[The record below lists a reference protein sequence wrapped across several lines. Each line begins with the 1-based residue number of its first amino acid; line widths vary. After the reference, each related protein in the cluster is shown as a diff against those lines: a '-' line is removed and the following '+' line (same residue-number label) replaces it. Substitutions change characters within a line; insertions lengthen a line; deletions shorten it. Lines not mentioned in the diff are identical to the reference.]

1 MRSILAAT
9 LIASCAF
16 AASVAAQQ
24 VPFDMSGERA
34 QQPGASPS
42 PGSPPPAVPQSGQP
56 QAPQPGPQASPQPSS
71 PQPPAAPAA
80 LPAPQ
85 PAVAAAGPRFYVVP
99 SDRLNLAGEYATR
112 DWTIYLTPE
121 QAEAAAKLN
130 FGYRNSIYVAPE
142 ASNLSVYV
150 NDTLIGQVPVQSPG
164 GVADRSFEIPYG
176 LMRPGTN
183 KIGFSA
189 TQRHRTDCTVQSTY
203 ELWSDVLPEWT
214 FLEFDAAKMTA
225 APTLDDIRAVGVDEK
240 GQTRFNIVVPKL
252 EQSATTTPLLRLSQ
266 ALGMLATMPNQVFEF
281 STALPS
287 KAASGELTV
296 VVGTAAELEGILPRL
311 PDGARSGG
319 IAAFMENP
327 ATQAPVLVLT
337 GPSWE
342 AVESVVENI
351 LAPVNRP
358 ENSTRSALATQRWT
372 GMNTPLLTGSSRL
385 PFSALGLKSAEFS
398 GRRFRTGFYV
408 GIPSDFYGDAYGEAR
423 ILLDAAYSR
432 DVLPG
437 SHIDVY
443 VNGSIASTVP
453 ITRAGGDV
461 LRHLPIRFTMRHFR
475 PGANL
480 IEIEAV
486 LQTRADEVCVPGTT
500 ASNEPRFAL
509 FDTSEFRVGDF
520 ARIAQL
526 PNLGAVAGTG
536 FPYGRGGE
544 TVDLIVDRI
553 DNQTLSATAT
563 LLSQL
568 AVMAGRP
575 VATVPKA
582 SAAATGDGNAIFVG
596 PISQIPPVALAQAH
610 LSEDTAKIWGTS
622 AQSASPD
629 ANADMLDAW
638 RQKTSSNA
646 WQKPF
651 MAVSDWLDRNFDI
664 SLGSLRF
671 RPGDEAMFVPPD
683 TANLVVAQGIGPSGG
698 GAWLV
703 LTAPTPEK
711 LQAGAATLVRNAN
724 WELLSGSLTLLGVGD
739 KPMETRP
746 VTRVSFLPTQPFSIW
761 NYRLIAANWLSTNI
775 LSYAVLLACLSV
787 LLGLVTFSL
796 LGRFGKRR

>member
-1 MRSILAAT
+1 MRVILAAA
-9 LIASCAF
+9 LIASCALS
-16 AASVAAQQ
+16 APLYAQQ
-24 VPFDMSGERA
+24 PFDMSGERS
-34 QQPGASPS
+34 QGATGTP
-42 PGSPPPAVPQSGQP
+42 
-56 QAPQPGPQASPQPSS
+56 PQPGPPAVEGQPSAVQPPAPVESPQASPPAPKAS
-71 PQPPAAPAA
+71 PAAP
-80 LPAPQ
+80 LPQ
-85 PAVAAAGPRFYVVP
+85 PANETARQRMFVIP
-99 SDRLNLAGEYATR
+99 SDRLSLAGEFANR
-112 DWTIYLTPE
+112 EWTVYLTPE
-121 QAEAAAKLN
+121 QAEAASKLN

-142 ASNLSVYV
+142 ASTLSVFI
-150 NDTLIGQVPVQSPG
+150 NDTLIGEGPIQSPG
-164 GVADRSFEIPYG
+164 GVSDRSFEIPYG

-183 KIGFSA
+183 KIGFRA

-203 ELWSDVLPEWT
+203 ELWSDVVPERT
-214 FLEFDAAKMTA
+214 YLEFDAAKMTA
-225 APTLDDIRAVGVDEK
+225 QPTLDDIRAIGVNAL

-266 ALGMLATMPNQVFEF
+266 ALGMLAAMPNQMFEV
-281 STALPS
+281 STSLPA
-287 KAASGELTV
+287 KAGAGELTV

-327 ATQAPVLVLT
+327 ATGAQILVLT
-337 GPSWE
+337 GPSWQS
-342 AVESVVENI
+342 VESVVENI
-351 LAPVNRP
+351 LAPVDRP
-358 ENSTRSALATQRWT
+358 ENVTRAVLATQRWT
-372 GMNTPLLTGSSRL
+372 GMNTPLLTGSARL

-486 LQTRADEVCVPGTT
+486 LQTRADQVCSPGTT
-500 ASNEPRFAL
+500 ASGESRFAL

-526 PNLGAVAGTG
+526 PNLAAVAGTG

-544 TVDLIVDRI
+544 TVDLIVERI

-575 VATVPKA
+575 IRTVPKA
-582 SAAATGDGNAIFVG
+582 SAVATGGGNAIFVG
-596 PISQIPPVALAQAH
+596 PISQIPPVALAQTH
-610 LSEDTAKIWGTS
+610 LSEETAKIWGTS
-622 AQSASPD
+622 AQSAPAD
-629 ANADMLDAW
+629 ANADMLDEW
-638 RQKTSSNA
+638 RQKTSSSS

-651 MAVSDWLDRNFDI
+651 VAVSDWLDRTFDI

-683 TANLVVAQGIGPSGG
+683 TANVVMAQGIGPSGG

-711 LQAGAATLVRNAN
+711 LQSGAAALARNAN
-724 WELLSGSLTLLGVGD
+724 WELLSGSLTLFGIGEN
-739 KPMETRP
+739 PMESRP
-746 VTRVSFLPTQPFSIW
+746 VTRVNFLPTQPFSFW

-796 LGRFGKRR
+796 LGRFGKGR

>member
-1 MRSILAAT
+1 MRAVLAAA
-9 LIASCAF
+9 LIASSTLSAPLY
-16 AASVAAQQ
+16 AQQ
-24 VPFDMSGERA
+24 PFDMSGERS
-34 QQPGASPS
+34 PGATGAP
-42 PGSPPPAVPQSGQP
+42 
-56 QAPQPGPQASPQPSS
+56 PQPPLAPAESPTA
-71 PQPPAAPAA
+71 PPAAPEASPGGP
-80 LPAPQ
+80 LPQ
-85 PAVAAAGPRFYVVP
+85 PADATTGQRMFVIP
-99 SDRLNLAGEYATR
+99 SDRLSLAGETANR
-112 DWTIYLTPE
+112 EWTVYLTPE
-121 QAEAAAKLN
+121 QAEAASKLN

-142 ASNLSVYV
+142 SSTLSVFV
-150 NDTLIGQVPVQSPG
+150 NDTLIGEGPIQSPG
-164 GVADRSFEIPYG
+164 DVSDKSFEIPYG

-183 KIGFSA
+183 KIGFRA
-189 TQRHRTDCTVQSTY
+189 AQRHRTDCTVQSTY
-203 ELWSDVLPEWT
+203 ELWSDVVPERT
-214 FLEFDAAKMTA
+214 FLEFDAARMTA
-225 APTLDDIRAVGVDEK
+225 QPTLDDIRAVGVNAL

-252 EQSATTTPLLRLSQ
+252 EQSATMTPLLRLSQ
-266 ALGMLATMPNQVFEF
+266 ALGMLAAMPNQVFEF
-281 STALPS
+281 STVLPA
-287 KAASGELTV
+287 KAEAGELTV
-296 VVGTAAELEGILPRL
+296 VVGTAAELEVILPRL

-327 ATQAPVLVLT
+327 ATGAQILVLT
-337 GPSWE
+337 GPSWQS
-342 AVESVVENI
+342 VESLVDNI
-351 LAPVNRP
+351 LAPVDRP
-358 ENSTRSALATQRWT
+358 PDVTRAVLATQRWT
-372 GMNTPLLTGSSRL
+372 GMNTPLLTGRARL

-398 GRRFRTGFYV
+398 GRRFRTGFHV

-461 LRHLPIRFTMRHFR
+461 LRHHPIRFTMRHFR

-486 LQTRADEVCVPGTT
+486 LQTRADQVCSPGTT

-526 PNLGAVAGTG
+526 PNLAAVAGTG

-544 TVDLIVDRI
+544 TVDLIVERT

-568 AVMAGRP
+568 SVMAGRP
-575 VATVPKA
+575 IRTVPKA
-582 SAAATGDGNAIFVG
+582 SAAATGGNAIFVG
-596 PISQIPPVALAQAH
+596 QISQIPPVALAQTH
-610 LSEDTAKIWGTS
+610 LSEEAAKIWGTS
-622 AQSASPD
+622 AQSASAD
-629 ANADMLDAW
+629 ANTDMLDEW
-638 RQKTSSNA
+638 RQKTSSSS

-651 MAVSDWLDRNFDI
+651 AAVSEWLDRTFDI

-671 RPGDEAMFVPPD
+671 RPGEEAMFVPPD
-683 TANLVVAQGIGPSGG
+683 TANVVMAQGIGPSGG

-711 LQAGAATLVRNAN
+711 LQSGAATLTRNAN
-724 WELLSGSLTLLGVGD
+724 WERLSGSLTLFGIGD
-739 KPMETRP
+739 TPMESRP
-746 VTRVSFLPTQPFSIW
+746 VTRVDFLPTQPFSFW

-796 LGRFGKRR
+796 LGRFGKGR